1 MARAIN
7 VTAEVSSVLQRSEIE
22 GTVLKL
28 PDEKLDRATYE
39 AVNKIIV
46 AIGGKW
52 NRSKGGH
59 VFAFDPTDKIAEAVG
74 GGTVENRKQVLQFF
88 ETPVELADR
97 LVSKLGHIEDAVCLE
112 PSAGR
117 GRIVQALAMRDPR
130 QVIAVEID
138 GDNGDAL
145 IRQNQA
151 HDIIVG
157 DFLDQ
162 RPAVM
167 SCDFVAMN
175 PPFTRN
181 QDIKHVRHAFD
192 CLRPGGTLAAIVSE
206 HGFLGQER
214 ECAEWR
220 EWLAANDA
228 EIEVIPAGAFKES
241 GTSIPTR
248 MIVVRK
254 AAA

>member
-1 MARAIN
+1 MAKSIN
-7 VTAEVSSVLQRSEIE
+7 VTAEVSSLLQRSTVD

-28 PDEKLDRATYE
+28 PDEQLDRATYE

-52 NRSKGGH
+52 DRRKGGH
-59 VFAFDPTDKIAEAVG
+59 VFTFDPTDKIAEAVG
-74 GGTVENRKQVLQFF
+74 GGAVENRKQTLQFF

-97 LVSKLGHIEDAVCLE
+97 LVSKLGRIEDAICLE

-138 GDNGDAL
+138 ITNGDAL
-145 IRQNQA
+145 ISQNQA

-157 DFLDQ
+157 DFLEQ
-162 RPAVM
+162 RTAVLA
-167 SCDFVAMN
+167 CDFVAMN

-206 HGFLGQER
+206 HGFIGQER
-214 ECAEWR
+214 ECVEWR
-220 EWLAANDA
+220 EWLAAVGA
-228 EIEVIPAGAFKES
+228 EIETIPAGAFKES

-248 MIVVRK
+248 MIVIQK
-254 AAA
+254 APA

>member
-1 MARAIN
+1 MARAISL
-7 VTAEVSSVLQRSEIE
+7 TAEVTDVLRRSTVE
-22 GTVLKL
+22 GCVLRLPGDKL
-28 PDEKLDRATYE
+28 ARPTYE

-52 NRSKGGH
+52 DRHTGGH
-59 VFAFDPTDKIAEAVG
+59 VFGSDPSDKIAEAIG
-74 GGTVENRKQVLQFF
+74 GGSVENRKQALQFF
-88 ETPVELADR
+88 ETPVGLADR
-97 LVSKLGHIEDAVCLE
+97 LVSKLGRIEDAVCLE

-138 GDNGDAL
+138 ADNGGAL
-145 IRQNQA
+145 TKQGQA

-157 DFLDQ
+157 DFLEL
-162 RPAVM
+162 RPAVL

-175 PPFTRN
+175 PPFARN
-181 QDIKHVRHAFD
+181 QDIKHVRHAFE
-192 CLRPGGTLAAIVSE
+192 CLRAGGTLAAIVSE
-206 HGFLGQER
+206 HGFIGQER
-214 ECAEWR
+214 ECVEWR

-241 GTSIPTR
+241 GTGIQTR

-254 AAA
+254 SS